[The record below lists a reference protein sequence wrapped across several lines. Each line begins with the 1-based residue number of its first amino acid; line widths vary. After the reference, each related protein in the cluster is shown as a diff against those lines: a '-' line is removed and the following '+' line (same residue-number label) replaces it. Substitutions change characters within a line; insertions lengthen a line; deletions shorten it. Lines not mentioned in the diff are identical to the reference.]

1 MAADENAG
9 PIGVVATIA
18 AIDIDTGDG
27 GAGDPLDLFDL
38 PGQGVA
44 VIGIAGRLCMPST
57 NCPPGA
63 YPLVVATETL
73 TPNAKRVLAL
83 PLPMHA
89 SSGACRE

>member
-27 GAGDPLDLFDL
+27 GAGEPLDLFDL

-44 VIGIAGRLCMPST
+44 VIGIAGRVCMPRTS
-57 NCPPGA
+57 CPPGA
-63 YPLVVATETL
+63 CPLVVATETL
-73 TPNAKRVLAL
+73 TPNSKRVLAL
-83 PLPMHA
+83 PLPMH
-89 SSGACRE
+89 STSGACRE